1 MPTWRRLHR
10 PAAQEERGFTLIEM
24 VVTLTIIGGVFL
36 SLSFVMFG
44 SLRALGAAR
53 QRSIFTDLA
62 NKEMESLRSLPYDDV
77 GARSDDL
84 ATYTGTPPQHEG
96 RDAVVIDVVA
106 NPGTLAPP
114 AVSVVTTSPIQG
126 ITVPYTVRRWV
137 TWTDPGAGT
146 GHKFKRLHVKMEWS
160 ENGRSTRRID
170 LASVLFPGNLG
181 TNADNTNPTA
191 DFTFTPPTGIIAGST
206 AVTFSASATDPDPG
220 ASFSYLWNF
229 GDGGTASGVT
239 VTHTFSAPG
248 NPWSVVMVASDGQG
262 GSHVVTKPVV
272 VNSVANNPPYDASF
286 TVTPATGEGPLTV
299 TVDAAASDD
308 DDAQADLT
316 YHWDF
321 GDGTVLSTSSDAV
334 PHTYPAVNAVTV
346 YSISLTVTDPGG
358 GATAALPQ
366 TVTVEPG
373 PCTITSA
380 SFQQQNNLTTNDVK
394 VQTNGKPRSSQ
405 KSFTFNVRTS
415 DQCLSVAGRL
425 PMAGGG
431 VLGGTNGVTLG
442 TVVGAPPGYQ
452 DWRGTGTVGG
462 ADQFDLT
469 NGARRTWDAWSPA
482 TTGAIAS
489 SPAFTVTVG

>member
-62 NKEMESLRSLPYDDV
+62 NKEMESLRSLPYDEV
-77 GARSDDL
+77 GVRSDDL
-84 ATYTGTPPQHEG
+84 STYTGTPPQHEG

-106 NPGTLAPP
+106 NPGTLAPA
-114 AVSVVTTSPIQG
+114 AVSVVTSSPIVG

-137 TWTDPGAGT
+137 TWTDPDAG
-146 GHKFKRLHVKMEWS
+146 GVHKFKRLHVEMTWS
-160 ENGRSTRRID
+160 ENGRSTRQVD

-191 DFTFTPPTGIIAGST
+191 DFTFTPSSGIITGST
-206 AVTFSASATDPDPG
+206 AVTFSASATDPDAG

-229 GDGGTASGVT
+229 GDGGTASGTT

-248 NPWSVVMVASDGQG
+248 NPWSVVLVASDGQG
-262 GSHVVTKPVV
+262 GSHVVTKAVV
-272 VNSVANNPPYDASF
+272 VNAVANNPPYDASF
-286 TVTPATGEGPLTV
+286 TVTPATGQGPLVV
-299 TVDAAASDD
+299 TVDAEALDN
-308 DDAQADLT
+308 DDAQTDLT
-316 YHWDF
+316 YNWDF

-334 PHTYPAVNAVTV
+334 PHTYPAVNAVTTYTV
-346 YSISLTVTDPGG
+346 SLIVTDPGG
-358 GATAALPQ
+358 GAATATSQ

-380 SFQQQNNLTTNDVK
+380 SFQQQNNPTTNTVK
-394 VQTNGKPRSSQ
+394 VQSNGKPRSSE
-405 KSFTFNVRTS
+405 KSFTFYVRTS

-425 PMAGGG
+425 PLAGGG
-431 VLGGTNGVTLG
+431 VVGGTGGVTLG
-442 TVVGAPPGYQ
+442 TVGGAPAGYQ
-452 DWRGTGTVGG
+452 DWRGTGTLSGSE
-462 ADQFDLT
+462 AFDLT

-482 TTGAIAS
+482 TTGAVAM

>member
-44 SLRALGAAR
+44 SLRALGASR

-62 NKEMESLRSLPYDDV
+62 NKEMESLRSLPYEDV
-77 GARSDDL
+77 GVRSDDL
-84 ATYTGTPPQHEG
+84 TTYSGTPPQHDG
-96 RDAVVIDVVA
+96 RDAVIIDVVA
-106 NPGTLAPP
+106 NPATLAPP
-114 AVSVVTTSPIQG
+114 AVSVVTTSTIQG
-126 ITVPYTVRRWV
+126 ITLPYTVRRWV
-137 TWTDPGAGT
+137 TWTDPDAST
-146 GHKFKRLHVKMEWS
+146 GHKFKRLHIEVTWS
-160 ENGRSTRRID
+160 ENGRSTRQVD

-191 DFTFTPPTGIIAGST
+191 DFTFSPSTGIVEGST
-206 AVTFSASATDPDPG
+206 AVTFSASASDPDAG

-229 GDGGTASGVT
+229 GDGGTASGAT

-262 GSHVVTKPVV
+262 GSHVVTKPVTV
-272 VNSVANNPPYDASF
+272 SAVANTPPYGASF
-286 TVTPATGEGPLTV
+286 TVTPNTGEGPLTV
-299 TVDAAASDD
+299 TVDASASDD
-308 DDAQADLT
+308 DDAQTDLT

-334 PHTYPAVNAVTV
+334 PHTYPAVNAVTAYTV
-346 YSISLTVTDPGG
+346 SLTVTDPGG
-358 GATAALPQ
+358 GASTATAQ

-380 SFQQQNNLTTNDVK
+380 SFQQQNNTATNNVK
-394 VQTNGKPRSSQ
+394 VQSNGKPRSSE
-405 KSFTFNVRTS
+405 KSFTFSVRTS
-415 DQCLSVAGRL
+415 DECLSVAGRL
-425 PMAGGG
+425 PLAGGT
-431 VLGGTNGVTLG
+431 VLGGASGVILG
-442 TVVGAPPGYQ
+442 TTGGAPSGYQ
-452 DWRGTGTVGG
+452 DWRGSGTLSGSE
-462 ADQFDLT
+462 AFDLT

-482 TTGAIAS
+482 STGAIAA